1 MRRKIIESIIIV
13 FIIGFWLSLI
23 IIGARYQFKVP
34 SLPNEKFQAFLE
46 EQHPIIIDLR
56 ESNELAKDPLDYQPL
71 IHLPFLFIE
80 KHLSQIEIPQNYPVL
95 FVCSDGNRARLV
107 ASLLYKRGCQGHY
120 LQGGINSVRKNK
132 YSVQ

>member
-1 MRRKIIESIIIV
+1 MGRKISEVVILIIV
-13 FIIGFWLSLI
+13 IGFWLSLI
-23 IIGARYQFKVP
+23 IIGARYQFNVP
-34 SLPNEKFQAFLE
+34 SLPTEEFEAFLE

-56 ESNELAKDPLDYQPL
+56 ESNELAKAPLDYQPL

-80 KHLSQIEIPQNYPVL
+80 KHLQMIEIPQNQPVL

-120 LQGGINSVRKNK
+120 LQAGLNNLSK
-132 YSVQ
+132 